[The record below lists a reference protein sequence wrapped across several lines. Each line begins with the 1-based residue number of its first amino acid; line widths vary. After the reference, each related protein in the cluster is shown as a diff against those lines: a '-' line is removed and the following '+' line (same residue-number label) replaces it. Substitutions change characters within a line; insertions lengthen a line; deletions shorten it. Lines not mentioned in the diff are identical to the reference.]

1 MEFAKEGSYRRNLKN
16 EGLCIGFLVDMA
28 RRNDDDAKQGAYL
41 CHLILCTR
49 PVEVLMQGDDD
60 DMEMLHTRCEG
71 AHGLD
76 QCISKCSDY
85 ELAGMNAQCS

>member
-60 DMEMLHTRCEG
+60 DMEMLHSRCEVKLG
-71 AHGLD
+71 VGLL
-76 QCISKCSDY
+76 CVLITAC
-85 ELAGMNAQCS
+85 